1 MAKTQTAAADRLAFS
16 ISEFC
21 DAVGISRSSYYTLPP
36 ERRPREVRY
45 GRRRLIPA
53 DAAREWLREAAN

>member
-1 MAKTQTAAADRLAFS
+1 MTKTNTAAAERLAFS

-21 DAVGISRSSYYTLPP
+21 QLVGISRSYFYTLPP
-36 ERRPREVRY
+36 EQRPREVCF

-53 DAAREWLREAAN
+53 DAAREWLRSAAA